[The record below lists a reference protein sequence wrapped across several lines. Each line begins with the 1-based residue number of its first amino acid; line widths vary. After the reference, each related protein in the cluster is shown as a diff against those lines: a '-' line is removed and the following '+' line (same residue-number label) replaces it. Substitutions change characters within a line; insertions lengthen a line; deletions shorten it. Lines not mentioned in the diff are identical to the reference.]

1 MDLRQREETNET
13 KPVFL
18 QVQLLKSGDNFV
30 SLKVLGYLTL
40 YDSANM
46 RSSFFSNVKGL
57 GLLDL
62 NNDNIAN
69 PELSLVSNGAEVLMV
84 KKDFFL
90 NNASQKVIDNIRR
103 TVQPYPQTEY
113 MQDKLQNSADW
124 SLYKTV
130 LLKDVYKNLKI

>member
-1 MDLRQREETNET
+1 MSDKKENNSEN

-18 QVQLLKSGDNFV
+18 QVQLLKPGDTFV
-30 SLKVLGYLTL
+30 SKDYSSIRLKANIELIL
-40 YDSANM
+40 Y
-46 RSSFFSNVKGL
+46 SNIKGL
-57 GLLDL
+57 SLLDF

-84 KKDFFL
+84 KKDVFL

-113 MQDKLQNSADW
+113 MQNKLQNCADW
-124 SLYKTV
+124 SLYKNV
-130 LLKDVYKNLKI
+130 LLKDVFKNPKTES